1 MPAKRPTD
9 QDRIE
14 ALRRFLVGLDAGRS
28 ADDIGADVADLHVRH
43 NTFPGEVFMEL
54 AADALEIA
62 EVERSHPISYENL
75 LATFLPEAAFRGKEN
90 RNIQYA
96 ILTAFAVRGG
106 LEPDLLEEVT
116 YWIEQYWQYALLAAV
131 AILRACAA
139 HREVPV
145 SSLLAELAARH
156 RIDLAE
162 LQGP

>member
-1 MPAKRPTD
+1 MPTKRPTD

-14 ALRRFLVGLDAGRS
+14 ALRRFLVALDAGRS
-28 ADDIGADVADLHVRH
+28 AHDIVADVADLHVRH

-54 AADALEIA
+54 AADALELA
-62 EVERSHPISYENL
+62 EVERSHPVSYENL
-75 LATFLPEAAFRGKEN
+75 LATFLPEAEFKGKEN
-90 RNIQYA
+90 RRIQYA

-116 YWIEQYWQYALLAAV
+116 YWIEQYWQYALLATV
-131 AILRACAA
+131 AILRASAA

-145 SSLLAELAARH
+145 SALLAELAARH
-156 RIDLAE
+156 DIDLAE